1 MKRVV
6 KLGLIAGIVVALSCD
21 TGVPLGPGPDP
32 DRNPEPDPG
41 ILQQGLWP
49 MRVGA
54 SWSFGI
60 DRGIGITDTRRF
72 EVAKKIVR
80 GTDTSYVVWIYRNGV
95 LDDTTYQ
102 WAYSNKSDG
111 YYNTAVFS
119 SADTLD
125 VSIKQFPYPA
135 PIGTLGGELHISFQT
150 LSIIPIDTIPRTLV
164 STDSLIQTPAGE
176 YLSNAYRFHNPP
188 PPDVSLGTDVY
199 VLLSPNVGPVRW
211 IITEQDNPD
220 VVFLEA
226 SLLHYDLLE

>member
-1 MKRVV
+1 MKVFGN
-6 KLGLIAGIVVALSCD
+6 LALIAMITASLSCD
-21 TGVPLGPGPDP
+21 PGGSVGPDP
-32 DRNPEPDPG
+32 KPDPDPDPVPD

-111 YYNTAVFS
+111 YYNTVIFS
-119 SADTLD
+119 SQDTLD
-125 VSIKQFPYPA
+125 VSINEFPYPA
-135 PIGTLGGELHISFQT
+135 EIGAAGAEMHISFQT
-150 LSIIPIDTIPRTLV
+150 QSIVPIDTIPRTLV

-220 VVFLEA
+220 VVFHIA
-226 SLLHYDLLE
+226 SLLSYDLLE